1 MLAGQTI
8 LIVDDDPTQLLILA
22 GYFQSLR
29 AASVL
34 EANSAVD
41 ALLMLNQQKHAVDLI
56 VTDLMMPDM
65 DGIELL
71 RELRSADYQ
80 GKLALISSLDQAM
93 INSARKLGDMHGL
106 NIVGTCR
113 KPLRKASLDAVFL
126 IPESPRG
133 KFDVVPD
140 VDVTADRI
148 LSGLKNGEFRPYYQP
163 KVDVRQ
169 RRIVG
174 AEALVRWCDPDKG
187 VLSPAE
193 FLPVVESKNLTNELT
208 FNLMA
213 SIFENIAV
221 WKRLGLG
228 IKTSINVTAH
238 EIAILD
244 FPDIVGRLLRDSGV
258 LPSDIGVE
266 ITENAVVEFN
276 TNSLEVLSRLR
287 LLGTEIAI
295 DDFGTGFA
303 NIKALK
309 EFPYTEL
316 KIDQSFI
323 RGMTNDP
330 FCQETVRAAVTLGR
344 QMNMRLLAEG
354 IETADEWDFVKQRGV
369 DEVQG
374 FFIAKPMPVE
384 AFVPFCLKNGGI
396 VELPT
401 DSDQGISTPIDV
413 CQVAQ

>member
-1 MLAGQTI
+1 MLSGQSV
-8 LIVDDDPTQLLILA
+8 LIVDDDPTQVLILA
-22 GYFQSLR
+22 GYFHSLR
-29 AASVL
+29 AGSVL
-34 EANSAVD
+34 ETNSAKD
-41 ALLMLNQQKHAVDLI
+41 ALLLLKDHRRAVDLI
-56 VTDLMMPDM
+56 VSDLMMPDM

-71 RELRSADYQ
+71 RELKAADYH

-93 INSARKLGDMHGL
+93 INSARKLGEMHGL

-113 KPLRKASLDAVFL
+113 KPLRKASLDSVFL
-126 IPESPRG
+126 TPESPRSQFG
-133 KFDVVPD
+133 VVPD
-140 VDVTADRI
+140 VDVTAERI
-148 LSGLKNGEFRPYYQP
+148 RCGLENGAFRPFYQP
-163 KVDVRQ
+163 KVDIRQ

-174 AEALVRWCDPDKG
+174 AEALVRWCDPTMG

-193 FLPVVESKNLTNELT
+193 FLPVVESENLTNEMT
-208 FNLMA
+208 FDLMK
-213 SIFENIAV
+213 SIFRDIASWKDRGLNI
-221 WKRLGLG
+221 R
-228 IKTSINVTAH
+228 TSINVTAH
-238 EIAILD
+238 EIAILE

-258 LPSDIGVE
+258 SPSDIGVE

-287 LLGTEIAI
+287 LMGTEIAI

-354 IETADEWDFVKQRGV
+354 IETLDEWEFVKQRGV

-374 FFIAKPMPVE
+374 FLFAKPMPVE
-384 AFVPFCLKNGGI
+384 KFVPLCLENDGV
-396 VELPT
+396 VEWPPVGEPALGSRL
-401 DSDQGISTPIDV
+401 DERQIAI
-413 CQVAQ
+413 